1 MKETNKP
8 EDFSVTRK
16 QKLQELYSDDISAK
30 RRNNQTAKYKSKAYK
45 NAIEVREALSN
56 AATNRET
63 IVETSK
69 QLYATNPIYASVINY
84 LSNMYSWRYKT
95 TPHRI
100 YTKSKRKSAKT
111 LKTEDFNIMYSLM
124 LEVADGLGIETKF
137 PAILS
142 LLFVNGGVYFTT
154 FCDEDSI
161 SIDTL
166 LLPDKYCRKIGE
178 TQFGTGIIQFDFSY
192 FDSMGLSEAELKN
205 YLKSF
210 PKEFDKNYRRYKK
223 DNNLQWQTLDPM
235 FSSGLLLNEL
245 SIPTYFYL
253 YGSILDYEKYQ
264 DNELERNENLL
275 KYIVVHTMPHYEDK
289 LIFEV
294 DEVAAIH
301 KSLKKIVDTSEKAR
315 LITTYGDV
323 HVDKISENDRAENEV
338 LSKAFK
344 SIFNNAGFNS
354 GIFTSETVEGLKMS
368 LVRDKAI
375 VWKYVQALVNFYSIA
390 INNWFDFKTYEAD
403 IDILPISPYTY
414 NDDIK
419 VFKENATLG
428 VGKLDFIIASGIKQ
442 RNIRDQLELEQF
454 LKLDSI
460 TPMQT
465 SYTQTAEDRTE
476 EESSK
481 DLNGKSKKTDVENEP
496 STTEDEVI
504 EPNNSEDN

>member
-30 RRNNQTAKYKSKAYK
+30 RRNNQTAKYKSKTYK
-45 NAIEVREALSN
+45 NAVEVREALGN

-111 LKTEDFNIMYSLM
+111 LKTEDFNVMYSLM

-142 LLFVNGGVYFTT
+142 LLFINGGVYFTT

-192 FDSMGLSEAELKN
+192 FDSMGLSEADLKN

-414 NDDIK
+414 NDDIQ

-454 LKLDSI
+454 LKLDLI

-504 EPNNSEDN
+504 EPNNSGDN